1 METVITLLIAG
12 VVLLLL
18 ETVLPGMI
26 AGAVGFWLST
36 TAVAALLVALVR
48 WGLNRTRYAGWNRDI
63 ASLVHDDGGTTNR
76 RR

>member
-1 METVITLLIAG
+1 MQRLSLGIYVPLLCFVA
-12 VVLLLL
+12 L
-18 ETVLPGMI
+18 
-26 AGAVGFWLST
+26 AVYCSCT
-36 TAVAALLVALVR
+36 LLVALVR